1 MPCDFATERRGR
13 TDGRRSRHRLRE
25 RGGDFA
31 QDSRSHRNPLRG
43 LLRTRL
49 LARAIGADGQGATLL
64 VVVTDEME
72 DEIAASLIE
81 QCSQRGMRTVM
92 LRSFEHS
99 PQASD
104 ADIVVPESMDNWCLG
119 LALVVVGQ
127 VLSLRLGELRGRP
140 IDTSP
145 GLNKVTLTA

>member
-1 MPCDFATERRGR
+1 
-13 TDGRRSRHRLRE
+13 
-25 RGGDFA
+25 
-31 QDSRSHRNPLRG
+31 
-43 LLRTRL
+43 
-49 LARAIGADGQGATLL
+49 
-64 VVVTDEME
+64 
-72 DEIAASLIE
+72 
-81 QCSQRGMRTVM
+81 M